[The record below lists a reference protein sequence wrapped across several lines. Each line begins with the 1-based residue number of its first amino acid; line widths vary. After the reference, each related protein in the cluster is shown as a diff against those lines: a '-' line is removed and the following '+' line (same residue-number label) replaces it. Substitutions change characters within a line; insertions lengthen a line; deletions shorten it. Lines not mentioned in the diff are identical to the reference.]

1 VFICVH
7 LWLFV
12 FEVNPRVSPFLQE
25 SNMSETPGRGALL
38 STVLVFGIVLAA
50 ANAVG
55 LGLLVE
61 HLENPAFTLTGPGF
75 TDKIATVVGETSS
88 RFPGLFALFFLL
100 PVALFAFTAF
110 LIYLRR
116 DPGSATVTAAAP
128 RQRTAAETAAPA
140 LQLLAF
146 LQQEGRLLDFVEEE
160 IDGYTDE
167 QVGAAA
173 RTIHSGCRKAL
184 HERMTIKRL
193 HEADDGATIEVGADY
208 DPQQVRLTGNVH
220 GHPPFRGTLEHGGWR
235 VTDLK
240 LPERTGGDPTIVAPA
255 EVEIL

>member
-1 VFICVH
+1 
-7 LWLFV
+7 
-12 FEVNPRVSPFLQE
+12 
-25 SNMSETPGRGALL
+25 MAETPGRGALI

-61 HLENPAFTLTGPGF
+61 HLENPAFTVTGPGF
-75 TDKIATVVGETSS
+75 TDKIAGVVGETSS

-100 PVALFAFTAF
+100 PAALFAFTAF

-116 DPGSATVTAAAP
+116 DPSAATVPATAATP
-128 RQRTAAETAAPA
+128 QRSAQEIAAPA

-160 IDGYTDE
+160 IDGYSDE

-184 HERMTIKRL
+184 HERMKVTRL
-193 HEADDGATIEVGADY
+193 HDADDGATIEIGADY

-220 GHPPFRGTLEHGGWR
+220 GEPPFRGTLEHGGWR

-255 EVEIL
+255 EVEIP